1 MTDTLIQQ
9 RIQELEREHGNLT
22 EVAKVLHISLSMVS
36 LLKSGRR
43 EPSDETAA
51 KLGLRKIVTWA
62 RL

>member
-9 RIQELEREHGNLT
+9 RIQELEREHGSLT
-22 EVAKVLHISLSMVS
+22 EVAKVLRISLSMVS
-36 LLKSGRR
+36 LLKSGQR